1 MLRDARNSS
10 LLRLDKRSGRA
21 AARARSP
28 AAAGDAVGPGAVPR
42 LLIFGDSAP
51 RARSLGLVGVQ
62 LHGERPIAMQAVA
75 ERRRA
80 RSTECA
86 SRGLNVG

>member
-28 AAAGDAVGPGAVPR
+28 AAGLETPEGLEPFPASSFLGIARPVRVP
-42 LLIFGDSAP
+42 
-51 RARSLGLVGVQ
+51 
-62 LHGERPIAMQAVA
+62 
-75 ERRRA
+75 
-80 RSTECA
+80 
-86 SRGLNVG
+86 